1 MASSQ
6 SLGGSTRC
14 GKILGPSFD
23 KIIKNVAWRKHSNL
37 VSACKSAIDKLET
50 LTELPSLSLSSTIP
64 TLSPA
69 DADYLLSP
77 LLLALDTAS
86 PKIIDPSL
94 DALFRLFSRN
104 LLRFE
109 LDRSLDDNSNSV
121 IFQLIES
128 VCKCCTLGDELIEF
142 SVMKVIL
149 SAIRSPYVV
158 FRGDYLNHIVKIC
171 YNVYLGGLN
180 GTNQI
185 CAKAVLAQICLIV
198 FARVEED
205 SMFVDKFKIVAV
217 SELLEF
223 TDRNLSEG
231 NSVQLVQN
239 IINEVM
245 DSNEGAEDIKPLT
258 DSPRSGNGDGN
269 ASEHGDENENGNEN
283 DGDESTVSTEEISDG
298 EVKMEVIS
306 NGGVETSGERESKL
320 RQDGFMLF
328 KNLCK
333 LSMKFSSQEH
343 SGDEILLR
351 GKILSL
357 ELLKVIMDNSGL
369 VWRTNTNFLN
379 IIKQFLCLS
388 LLKNSALSVMTIF
401 QLLCSIFM
409 SLLTKFRSGLKAEIG
424 IFFPMLILRVLE
436 NILQPRFIQKMT
448 VLNLLEK
455 ISQDPQLIIDIF
467 VNYDCDLD
475 APNIYERTINGLL
488 KTALGPPPGSTTTL
502 PPVKDLTFRGESVK
516 CLVRIVKSMGT
527 WMDQQLKIEESSL
540 SYRSSVASGS
550 VDVHSTLNGEEGT
563 IPEYELHAETNSEL
577 SDAATFEQRRAYK
590 IEMQKGITLFN
601 RKPSKGIEFLINTK
615 KIGGSPEEVAAFLK
629 NAAGLNPTIIGDYL
643 GERDDFPLKVM
654 HAYVDSFYFEKMDFG
669 EAIRYFLRGFRLPG
683 EAQKIDR
690 IMEKFAERY
699 CKCNPNSFKTAD
711 TAYVLAYSVILL
723 NTDAHNNMVKEK
735 MTKADFIR
743 NNRGIDDG
751 KDLPEE
757 YLGALYD
764 QIVKDEIKMN
774 AESSQPQS
782 KQVNGFNRLLGL
794 DGILNLVMGKQPEEK
809 PLGTNSLLIKNIQEQ
824 FKAKSGK
831 SESVFYAVSDVS
843 ILRFM
848 VEVCWGPML
857 AAFSMTLDQ
866 SDDKLAT
873 TECLQGFRYAVH
885 VTAVLSMQTQRDAF
899 VTSLAKFTY
908 LHCAADMKQKNVDAM
923 KTMMSIAI
931 GDGNYLQDAWEHI
944 LTCLSRFEHLQLLG
958 EGVPPDAS
966 FLSMSNAELE
976 QKSLMPSDLAS
987 LKKKGALQNPAVA
1000 AVVRGGSY
1008 DSSAL
1013 GASSPKLVTP
1023 EQVTNFISN
1032 LHLLDQIGSYE
1043 LNHIFAHSQRLNSE
1057 AIVSFVRALCK
1068 VSMAELQSPTDPRVF
1083 SLTKIVEIAH
1093 YNMNRIRLV
1102 WSRIWNVLSDFFVSV
1117 GLSEN
1122 LSVAIFVMD
1131 SLRQLAMKFLERE
1144 ELANYN
1150 FQNEFLRPFVI
1161 VMQKS
1166 SSAEIRELIVRCIS
1180 QMVLTR
1186 VSNVK
1191 SGWKS
1196 VFKVFTTAAADER
1209 KSIVLLA
1216 FETMEKIVREY
1227 FPYITETESTTFT
1240 DCVRCLITFT
1250 NSKFDSDVSF
1260 NAIAF
1265 LRFCAVK
1272 LAEGGLFCNEDSQDA
1287 SSYDLSESGEA
1298 ADRQSFTGKDEN
1310 TSFWMPLLTG
1320 LSRLTSDPRSAIR
1333 KSSVEVLFNIL
1344 MDHGELFSR
1353 PFWSAIF
1360 KFVVFPILNSRNK
1373 DDTVLHD
1380 DQSPESSKD
1389 SSVSESPWDS
1399 ETSSLAA
1406 ERLVDLF
1413 VTFFF
1418 VVRSQLPDAVTV
1430 LANFIKS
1437 PGPGP
1442 AKTGIAALVRLT
1454 SELGTNLSEDD
1465 WRGMLIAIKDAAAS
1479 TLPGFLRVFRTM
1491 DNIDIPDATESYQGL
1506 DMSSDNEISN
1516 NDLEDDNMQTAVYV
1530 ISRMKSH
1537 IAVQL
1542 VIIQL
1547 VTDLYRT
1554 HHDSLSIANLK
1565 ILLELFSLI
1574 SSHANQLSQEGIILG
1589 KLQTVCNR
1597 LELSEPPVVH
1607 FENEA
1612 YQSSLNFLNDLM
1624 LERSSTS
1631 EDLDLE
1637 AQVVAVCER
1646 ILEMYVDCAGTR
1658 SNKKVDT
1665 EPKAHWILPLLSVKK
1680 EELAARSTLLLLALR
1695 TLSRMEKDSFK
1706 RYISRLFPLL
1716 VDLVRS
1722 EHSSTEVLPVLSDMF
1737 LTCIGPIIVG
1747 F

>member
-23 KIIKNVAWRKHSNL
+23 KIIKNVAWRKHTNL
-37 VSACKSAIDKLET
+37 VAACKSAIDKLET
-50 LTELPSLSLSSTIP
+50 LTEQPSLSLSSPIP
-64 TLSPA
+64 TLSPSDA
-69 DADYLLSP
+69 DAFLSP

-86 PKIIDPSL
+86 PKIIDPAL
-94 DALFRLFSRN
+94 DALFRLFSNN

-109 LDRSLDDNSNSV
+109 LDRSSDDNSNSLV
-121 IFQLIES
+121 FQLIES
-128 VCKCCTLGDELIEF
+128 VCKCCGLGDELVQF
-142 SVMKVIL
+142 CVMKVLL
-149 SAIRSPYVV
+149 SAIRSPFVE
-158 FRGDYLNHIVKIC
+158 FRGDYLNHIVKTC

-185 CAKAVLAQICLIV
+185 CAKAVLAQIVLIV

-205 SMFVDKFKIVAV
+205 SMFVSSFKTITV

-231 NSVQLVQN
+231 NSAQLVQN
-239 IINEVM
+239 VINEVM
-245 DSNEGAEDIKPLT
+245 DWEKPEENNEAGAKVE
-258 DSPRSGNGDGN
+258 
-269 ASEHGDENENGNEN
+269 EN
-283 DGDESTVSTEEISDG
+283 TEPG
-298 EVKMEVIS
+298 AKMEENSDEGKPVVKS
-306 NGGVETSGERESKL
+306 EGLGGSGERESLL
-320 RQDGFMLF
+320 REDGFMLF

-343 SGDEILLR
+343 SDDEILLR

-369 VWRTNTNFLN
+369 VWCSNESFLN

-409 SLLTKFRSGLKAEIG
+409 SLLSKFRSGLKSEIG

-436 NILQPRFIQKMT
+436 NITQPRFIQKMT

-475 APNIYERTINGLL
+475 APNIYERTVNGLL
-488 KTALGPPPGSTTTL
+488 KTALGPAPGSTTPL
-502 PPVKDLTFRGESVK
+502 SPVKDLTFRVESVK
-516 CLVRIVKSMGT
+516 CLVRIVKSMGV
-527 WMDQQLKIEESSL
+527 WMDQQLKIGETSL
-540 SYRSSVASGS
+540 SNRSSVMTGS
-550 VDVHSTLNGEEGT
+550 VDMHSALNGEEGM
-563 IPEYELHAETNSEL
+563 IADYELHPESNTES

-590 IEMQKGITLFN
+590 LEIQKGITLFN
-601 RKPSKGIEFLINTK
+601 RKPSKGVDFLINTK
-615 KIGGSPEEVAAFLK
+615 KVGGSPEDVASFLK
-629 NAAGLNPTIIGDYL
+629 NTSGLNPTVIGDYL
-643 GERDDFPLKVM
+643 GEREDFPLKVM
-654 HAYVDSFYFEKMDFG
+654 HAYVDGFNFEKMDFG

-699 CKCNPNSFKTAD
+699 CKCNPNSFKSAD

-723 NTDAHNNMVKEK
+723 NTDAHNNMVKDK
-735 MTKADFIR
+735 MTKADFLR

-757 YLGALYD
+757 YLGAIYD
-764 QIVKDEIKMN
+764 QIVKNEIKMN
-774 AESSQPQS
+774 AETSQPQS
-782 KQVNGFNRLLGL
+782 KQVNGLNRLLGL

-809 PLGTNSLLIKNIQEQ
+809 PLGTNGLLIKNIQEQ
-824 FKAKSGK
+824 FKTKSGK

-873 TECLQGFRYAVH
+873 SECLQGFRYAVH

-908 LHCAADMKQKNVDAM
+908 LHCAADMKQKNIDAM
-923 KTMMSIAI
+923 KTIMSIAI
-931 GDGNYLQDAWEHI
+931 EDGNYLQEAWEHI

-966 FLSMSNAELE
+966 FLSMSNAEPE
-976 QKSLMPSDLAS
+976 QKSLKSSELAS

-1013 GASSPKLVTP
+1013 GANHPKLVTS

-1043 LNHIFAHSQRLNSE
+1043 LNHIFAHSQRMNSE
-1057 AIVSFVRALCK
+1057 AIVAFVRALCK

-1180 QMVLTR
+1180 QMVLSR

-1196 VFKVFTTAAADER
+1196 VFLVFTTAAADER

-1227 FPYITETESTTFT
+1227 FPHITETESTTFT
-1240 DCVRCLITFT
+1240 DCVKCLITFT
-1250 NSKFDSDVSF
+1250 KSKFDSDVSF

-1265 LRFCAVK
+1265 LRFCALK

-1287 SSYDLSESGEA
+1287 NSYDLSDSGETF
-1298 ADRQSFTGKDEN
+1298 DRQPFTSKDEN
-1310 TSFWMPLLTG
+1310 ISFWMPLLTG
-1320 LSRLTSDPRSAIR
+1320 LSRLTSDPRPVIR

-1344 MDHGELFSR
+1344 MDHGSLFSR

-1360 KFVVFPILNSRNK
+1360 KFVVFPILSCK
-1373 DDTVLHD
+1373 DDTDETEVNDEKSL
-1380 DQSPESSKD
+1380 QTTKD
-1389 SSVSESPWDS
+1389 SSHGTQWDS
-1399 ETSSLAA
+1399 ETSSVAA
-1406 ERLVDLF
+1406 QRLVDLF
-1413 VTFFF
+1413 VTFFAVLRF
-1418 VVRSQLPDAVTV
+1418 QLPNAVTV
-1430 LANFIKS
+1430 LADFIKN

-1442 AKTGIAALVRLT
+1442 AKIGIAALVRLT
-1454 SELGTNLSEDD
+1454 SELGTRLSEDD
-1465 WRGMLIAIKDAAAS
+1465 WRGMLMAIKDAAAS
-1479 TLPGFLRVFRTM
+1479 TLPGFLRVLRTM
-1491 DNIDIPDATESYQGL
+1491 DNINIPDAMQSYHGL
-1506 DMSSDNEISN
+1506 DSDNEISN
-1516 NDLEDDNMQTAVYV
+1516 NDLEDDDLQTAAYV
-1530 ISRMKSH
+1530 VSRMKGH

-1547 VTDLYRT
+1547 VTDLYKT
-1554 HHDSLSIANLK
+1554 HHDGLSEANLK
-1565 ILLELFSLI
+1565 ILLELFSMI
-1574 SSHANQLSQEGIILG
+1574 SSHANQLSSEGIILR
-1589 KLQTVCNR
+1589 KLQTVCNM
-1597 LELSEPPVVH
+1597 LELTDPPVVH
-1607 FENEA
+1607 FENES
-1612 YQSSLNFLNDLM
+1612 YQSYLEFLNDLV
-1624 LERSSTS
+1624 LERPTTPK
-1631 EDLDLE
+1631 DIDLE
-1637 AQVVAVCER
+1637 AQLVAVCEK
-1646 ILEMYVDCAGTR
+1646 ILVMYVECAGTHF
-1658 SNKKVDT
+1658 SKQKPAD
-1665 EPKAHWILPLLSVKK
+1665 EPEAHWILPLLSAKK
-1680 EELAARSTLLLLALR
+1680 EELAARSTLLLSALR
-1695 TLSRMEKDSFK
+1695 TLTRLEKDSFR
-1706 RYISRLFPLL
+1706 RYISRIFPLL
-1716 VDLVRS
+1716 VGLVKS
-1722 EHSSTEVLPVLSDMF
+1722 EHSSREVLPILSDMF
-1737 LTCIGPIIVG
+1737 QTCIGPIIVES
-1747 F
+1747 

>member
-23 KIIKNVAWRKHSNL
+23 KIIKNVAWRKHTNL
-37 VSACKSAIDKLET
+37 VSSCKSAIDKLET
-50 LTELPSLSLSSTIP
+50 LTELPSVSLSSPIP
-64 TLSPA
+64 TLSPS
-69 DADYLLSP
+69 DAESLLSP
-77 LLLALDTAS
+77 LLLALDTSS

-94 DALFRLFSRN
+94 DALFRLFSNN

-109 LDRSLDDNSNSV
+109 VDRSKEDNSNSLV
-121 IFQLIES
+121 FQLIES
-128 VCKCCTLGDELIEF
+128 VCKCCSLGDELVEF
-142 SVMKVIL
+142 SVLKVLL

-185 CAKAVLAQICLIV
+185 CAKAVLAQIVLIV
-198 FARVEED
+198 FTRVEED
-205 SMFVDKFKIVAV
+205 SMFVSNFKTV
-217 SELLEF
+217 SVLELLEF
-223 TDRNLSEG
+223 NDRNLSEG
-231 NSVQLVQN
+231 NSAQLAQN

-245 DSNEGAEDIKPLT
+245 GSNDEEVEDIKQQTQTLQN
-258 DSPRSGNGDGN
+258 GNV
-269 ASEHGDENENGNEN
+269 SENTNENVTENGNGNEN
-283 DGDESTVSTEEISDG
+283 RNDSDVSGVKSEEIS
-298 EVKMEVIS
+298 EAKVKLEEIS
-306 NGGVETSGERESKL
+306 EGGSETSGERESKL
-320 RQDGFMLF
+320 REDGFMLF

-333 LSMKFSSQEH
+333 LSMKFTSQEH
-343 SGDEILLR
+343 SDDEILLR

-369 VWRTNTNFLN
+369 VWRSNESFLN

-409 SLLTKFRSGLKAEIG
+409 SLLSKFRSGLKAEIG

-436 NILQPRFIQKMT
+436 NINQPRFIQKMT

-455 ISQDPQLIIDIF
+455 ISQDSQLIIDIF

-475 APNIYERTINGLL
+475 APNIYERTVNGLL
-488 KTALGPPPGSTTTL
+488 KTALGPPPGSTTVLT
-502 PPVKDLTFRGESVK
+502 PVKDLTFRVESVK
-516 CLVRIVKSMGT
+516 CLVRIVKSMGV
-527 WMDQQLKIEESSL
+527 WMNQQLGESSL
-540 SYRSSVASGS
+540 SSRSSVVSGS
-550 VDVHSTLNGEEGT
+550 ADIHSALNGEEGM
-563 IPEYELHAETNSEL
+563 IADYELHPESSSES
-577 SDAATFEQRRAYK
+577 SDAATLEQRRAYK
-590 IEMQKGITLFN
+590 LEMQKGIALFN
-601 RKPSKGIEFLINTK
+601 RKPSKGVEFLINTK
-615 KIGGSPEEVAAFLK
+615 KVGGSPEEVAFFLK
-629 NAAGLNPTIIGDYL
+629 NTAGLNQTIIGDYL
-643 GERDDFPLKVM
+643 GEREDFPLKVM
-654 HAYVDSFYFEKMDFG
+654 HAYVDSFDFEKMDFG
-669 EAIRYFLRGFRLPG
+669 EAIRYFLQGFRLPG

-699 CKCNPNSFKTAD
+699 CKCNPSSFKSAD
-711 TAYVLAYSVILL
+711 TAYVLAYSVIML
-723 NTDAHNNMVKEK
+723 NTDAHNSMVKDK
-735 MTKADFIR
+735 MTKADFVR

-764 QIVKDEIKMN
+764 QIVKNEIKMN

-782 KQVNGFNRLLGL
+782 KQVNGLNRLLGL

-809 PLGTNSLLIKNIQEQ
+809 PLGANDLLIKNIQEQ

-831 SESVFYAVSDVS
+831 SESVFYSVSDVS

-923 KTMMSIAI
+923 KTIMSIAI
-931 GDGNYLQDAWEHI
+931 EDGNYLQESWEHI

-966 FLSMSNAELE
+966 FLNMSNVEPEKNSLKSSELV
-976 QKSLMPSDLAS
+976 S

-1008 DSSAL
+1008 DSSAH
-1013 GASSPKLVTP
+1013 GVNSPKLVTP

-1068 VSMAELQSPTDPRVF
+1068 VSMLELQSPTDPRVF

-1180 QMVLTR
+1180 QMVLSR
-1186 VSNVK
+1186 VNNVK

-1196 VFKVFTTAAADER
+1196 VFLVFTTAAADER

-1240 DCVRCLITFT
+1240 DCVKCLITFT
-1250 NSKFDSDVSF
+1250 KSNFDSDVSF

-1265 LRFCAVK
+1265 LRFCALK
-1272 LAEGGLFCNEDSQDA
+1272 LAEGGLFCNEDSQDTN
-1287 SSYDLSESGEA
+1287 SYDISGNGEA
-1298 ADRQSFTGKDEN
+1298 SDRQAFASKDEN
-1310 TSFWMPLLTG
+1310 ISFWMPLLTG
-1320 LSRLTSDPRSAIR
+1320 LSKLTSDSRSSIR

-1344 MDHGELFSR
+1344 MDHGNLFSR
-1353 PFWSAIF
+1353 PFWNAIF
-1360 KFVVFPILNSRNK
+1360 KFVVFPILSCRVDK
-1373 DDTVLHD
+1373 DD
-1380 DQSPESSKD
+1380 DQSAQLSKD
-1389 SSVSESPWDS
+1389 SSPNESPWDS
-1399 ETSSLAA
+1399 ETSSVAA
-1406 ERLVDLF
+1406 NRLVDLF
-1413 VTFFF
+1413 VTFFD
-1418 VVRSQLPDAVTV
+1418 VVRSQLPNAVTV
-1430 LANFIKS
+1430 LADFIKS
-1437 PGPGP
+1437 PGPSP

-1454 SELGTNLSEDD
+1454 SELGTRLSEDD
-1465 WRGMLIAIKDAAAS
+1465 WRGMLMAIKDAAAS
-1479 TLPGFLRVFRTM
+1479 TLPGFLRVLRTM
-1491 DNIDIPDATESYQGL
+1491 DHIDIPDASQSYQSYDL
-1506 DMSSDNEISN
+1506 SSDNEKLN
-1516 NDLEDDNMQTAVYV
+1516 NDLEDYNLQTAAYV
-1530 ISRMKSH
+1530 ASRMKSH
-1537 IAVQL
+1537 VAVQL

-1547 VTDLYRT
+1547 VTDLYKT
-1554 HHDSLSIANLK
+1554 HHDSLSAANLK

-1574 SSHANQLSQEGIILG
+1574 SCHANQLTSEGDILR
-1589 KLQTVCNR
+1589 KLQTVCNM
-1597 LELSEPPVVH
+1597 LDISEPPVVH
-1607 FENEA
+1607 FDNES
-1612 YQSSLNFLNDLM
+1612 YQSYLDFINNLL
-1624 LERSSTS
+1624 LERPSTS
-1631 EDLDLE
+1631 EDIELE
-1637 AQVVAVCER
+1637 VEVVEVCLK
-1646 ILEMYVDCAGTR
+1646 ILEMYVECAGAH
-1658 SNKKVDT
+1658 SSKQKSAD
-1665 EPKAHWILPLLSVKK
+1665 EPKAHWNLPLLSAKK
-1680 EELAARSTLLLLALR
+1680 EELSARTTLLLSALQ
-1695 TLSRMEKDSFK
+1695 TLSGLGKDSFR

-1722 EHSSTEVLPVLSDMF
+1722 EHSSRDVLPLLSDIF
-1737 LTCIGPIIVG
+1737 QTCIGPIIVES
-1747 F
+1747 